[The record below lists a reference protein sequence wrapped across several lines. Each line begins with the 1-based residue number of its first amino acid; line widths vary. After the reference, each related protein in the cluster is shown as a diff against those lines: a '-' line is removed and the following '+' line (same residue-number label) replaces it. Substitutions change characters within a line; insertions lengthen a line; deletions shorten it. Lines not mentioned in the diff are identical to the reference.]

1 MTLRLSHRGRRLDRP
16 PARCPAFHPARRT
29 FSVNFRPW
37 SPASSGTGPHEGRD
51 RYRTKRD
58 DHCAAPTLGR
68 AVRCDRFGSTRED
81 ERAVA
86 KIVGG
91 FQDPSSEVLAEAAA
105 AFGLLA
111 SAARLHI
118 MWALSQ
124 GESDVT
130 HLADRVGGALPAVS
144 QHLAKLKL
152 AGLVRSRR
160 EGRRQVYYVDDPD
173 IVTVVRV
180 MVGQLTARETSS
192 APSDRLREAGV

>member
-1 MTLRLSHRGRRLDRP
+1 M
-16 PARCPAFHPARRT
+16 
-29 FSVNFRPW
+29 
-37 SPASSGTGPHEGRD
+37 
-51 RYRTKRD
+51 
-58 DHCAAPTLGR
+58 
-68 AVRCDRFGSTRED
+68 
-81 ERAVA
+81 A

-91 FQDPSSEVLAEAAA
+91 FQDPSAEVLAEAAA
-105 AFGLLA
+105 VFGLLA
-111 SAARLHI
+111 SSARLHI

-130 HLADRVGGALPAVS
+130 RLADRVGGALPAVS

-180 MVGQLTARETSS
+180 MVGQLTARENPATTT
-192 APSDRLREAGV
+192 ARLREAGV

>member
-1 MTLRLSHRGRRLDRP
+1 M
-16 PARCPAFHPARRT
+16 AT
-29 FSVNFRPW
+29 F
-37 SPASSGTGPHEGRD
+37 A
-51 RYRTKRD
+51 
-58 DHCAAPTLGR
+58 
-68 AVRCDRFGSTRED
+68 
-81 ERAVA
+81 
-86 KIVGG
+86 GG
-91 FQDPSSEVLAEAAA
+91 LEDPSADVLTEAAA
-105 AFGLLA
+105 VFGLLA

-180 MVGQLTARETSS
+180 MVGQLTART
-192 APSDRLREAGV
+192 APAAARGNVSRRP

>member
-1 MTLRLSHRGRRLDRP
+1 MTLAG
-16 PARCPAFHPARRT
+16 
-29 FSVNFRPW
+29 
-37 SPASSGTGPHEGRD
+37 
-51 RYRTKRD
+51 
-58 DHCAAPTLGR
+58 
-68 AVRCDRFGSTRED
+68 GSE
-81 ERAVA
+81 
-86 KIVGG
+86 
-91 FQDPSSEVLAEAAA
+91 DPSADVLTEAAA

-180 MVGQLTARETSS
+180 MVGQLTART
-192 APSDRLREAGV
+192 APAAARGTVSRRH